1 MKIKIFI
8 IMKKFLLVCVAAMG
22 LLVSSC
28 GVHQEATSNYNQLQT
43 QVVLD
48 QANYDVVGTATGE
61 CTQVYV
67 LGIGGLSKKSM
78 SESAMSEMYKNAN
91 IKGSQAIINANV
103 QYKASTVLG
112 IYSKVTAIANGT
124 IIEFK
129 K

>member
-1 MKIKIFI
+1 
-8 IMKKFLLVCVAAMG
+8 MKKFLFSCVAVIG

-28 GVHQEATSNYNQLQT
+28 GVHQEATSNFNQLQT
-43 QVVLD
+43 QVVLN
-48 QANYDVVGTATGE
+48 QANYNIVGSATGE
-61 CTQVYV
+61 CTQVYI

-91 IKGSQAIINANV
+91 LKGSQAIINANV
-103 QYKASTVLG
+103 QYKASTILG

>member
-1 MKIKIFI
+1 M
-8 IMKKFLLVCVAAMG
+8 
-22 LLVSSC
+22 
-28 GVHQEATSNYNQLQT
+28 QT

-48 QANYDVVGTATGE
+48 KANYDVVGTASGE
-61 CTQVYV
+61 CTQVYI
-67 LGIGGLSKKSM
+67 LGIGGLSKKS
-78 SESAMSEMYKNAN
+78 MSEMYKNAN

-112 IYSKVTAIANGT
+112 VYSKVTAIANGT

>member
-1 MKIKIFI
+1 
-8 IMKKFLLVCVAAMG
+8 MKKFLFMLVATMG

-28 GVHQEATSNYNQLQT
+28 GVHQEATSNFNQLQT

-61 CTQVYV
+61 CTQVYIF
-67 LGIGGLSKKSM
+67 GIGGLSKKSM

-91 IKGSQAIINANV
+91 LSGSKAIINANV
-103 QYKASTVLG
+103 QYKASTILG
-112 IYSKVTAIANGT
+112 VYSKVTAIANGT

>member
-1 MKIKIFI
+1 MRKI
-8 IMKKFLLVCVAAMG
+8 LVMLVAVMG

-28 GVHQEATSNYNQLQT
+28 VVHQEATSNYTQLQT

-67 LGIGGLSKKSM
+67 FGIGGMSKKAM
-78 SESAMSEMYKNAN
+78 SESAMGEMFKNAN
-91 IKGSQAIINANV
+91 LKGSRAIINANV
-103 QYKASTVLG
+103 QYKATSVLG
-112 IYSKVTAIANGT
+112 VYSKVTAIANGT

>member
-1 MKIKIFI
+1 M
-8 IMKKFLLVCVAAMG
+8 CVVVMG

-28 GVHQEATSNYNQLQT
+28 SVHQEATTNYNQLQT
-43 QVVLD
+43 QVVLN
-48 QANYDVVGTATGE
+48 QANYEIVGTATGE

-67 LGIGGLSKKSM
+67 LGIGGMSKKSM

-91 IKGSQAIINANV
+91 LKGSRAIINANV
-103 QYKASTVLG
+103 QYKASTILG
-112 IYSKVTAIANGT
+112 IYTKITAIANGT

>member
-1 MKIKIFI
+1 
-8 IMKKFLLVCVAAMG
+8 MKKFLFMLVATMG

-28 GVHQEATSNYNQLQT
+28 GVSQEATSNYNQLQT

-48 QANYDVVGTATGE
+48 KANYDVVGTASGE
-61 CTQVYV
+61 CTQVYI